1 MADLPTRYASNL
13 FKGSEKKYRELSAKW
28 LAEKGTM
35 AGFTKANGYF
45 RKNIDGQW
53 SVFGPNS
60 NKPLEGALVNKVQS
74 FLTTKKTKSTRKTQ

>member
-13 FKGSEKKYRELSAKW
+13 FKGSEKKYRQLSAKW

-45 RKNIDGQW
+45 RKSVDGQV
-53 SVFGPNS
+53 SVFGPNT
-60 NKPLEGALVNKVQS
+60 NKPLEGTLVNKVQN
-74 FLTTKKTKSTRKTQ
+74 FLTSKKTKSKRAKS